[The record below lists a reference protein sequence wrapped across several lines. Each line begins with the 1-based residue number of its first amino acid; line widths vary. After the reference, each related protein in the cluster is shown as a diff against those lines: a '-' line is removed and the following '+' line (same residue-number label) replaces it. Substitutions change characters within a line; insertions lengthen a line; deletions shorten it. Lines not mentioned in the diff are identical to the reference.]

1 MSLWSRLINVFRSDA
16 LSREISEEFDGY
28 IADAIADGA
37 DPTEARRRFGSKW
50 SRLETSKDLRLIP
63 WLDSVRADTAFAW
76 RQMKKTK
83 VTTLAAV
90 ISIGLAVGACS
101 AAFRLIDALLFRPL
115 PIERPERLFVLDKQV
130 RLPTDGQIVTFDQW
144 AYPLFQQMRALVK
157 DEAELIAVSYT
168 SRIDLTYA
176 SGDQMEKANQQ
187 YVSGSMFS
195 AFGLR
200 PALGRVFTDE
210 DDRTPG
216 AHPYAVIS
224 YPYWQA
230 RFGESPDVIG
240 RTFRAAGESY
250 QIIGVVEKPFTGT
263 DTGTMTDIFVPT
275 MMVKNNGIARS
286 DYQWFRTFVMTHPGV
301 PYGPLRDRLDA
312 VFHAYLQESVKTF
325 PSAYQA
331 EREAYL
337 QQKLLMN
344 PAAAGVSSLQTQYG
358 RALGVLGILVG
369 LVLIIACTNV
379 ANLMAV
385 RAVARSQEMALRI
398 SIGAGKWR
406 LLQLVLVES
415 ALLACAAAGV
425 GEFFAWWSAPFVLR
439 MISSPVA
446 PTQLA
451 LPVDWRLLGFSTVMA
466 FAVAIALSI
475 PAAWRVSGLSPLN
488 ALKGDDPR
496 RSGRFVY
503 FLIAGQT
510 GFCFLVLFTGAL
522 LVSSFE
528 RLTHQPLGFAS
539 DHILTLQ
546 TLTTTPV
553 KAVFWEQVAERLRSV
568 AGVEG
573 VALSEWPLL
582 TGESWS
588 NRVSVNGAPPSSLDC
603 YLLSTS
609 PDWMKVMRIPL
620 LSGRD
625 FRSGNQQ
632 PGTAIVNDAFAKE
645 YFGGKDPVGKSF
657 SLITFGG
664 NPEELRVVGL
674 VPNARYRDVREP
686 MRPVA
691 YLPFNAEYMRAT
703 FLVRTK
709 AANPLTLASTL
720 RRMIVANRPD
730 FNVSNVR
737 TQQDLVDAHTT
748 RERLMAMLALFFGAV
763 SLLLA
768 GVGLY
773 GLLDQSVLQRR
784 REIGI
789 RMALG
794 ASSGSIAGRMCV
806 QAVLLSLLGVAVGF
820 VLVLVTVSHISSL
833 LFGVKPTDLVIVAVP
848 GGTILLAALLAA
860 TPPMF
865 RAARVDPAMTLRAE

>member
-1 MSLWSRLINVFRSDA
+1 MSLWSRFINVFRSDA
-16 LSREISEEFDGY
+16 LGREIGEEFEEH
-28 IADAIADGA
+28 IANAIADGV
-37 DPTEARRRFGSKW
+37 DPMEARRRFGSTS

-63 WLDSVRADTAFAW
+63 WLDSVRADTSFAW

-83 VTTLAAV
+83 VTTLAA
-90 ISIGLAVGACS
+90 ILSIGLAIGACS

-115 PIERPERLFVLDKQV
+115 PIEHPERLFVLDKQV
-130 RLPTDGQIVTFDQW
+130 RLPADGQVVIFDQW
-144 AYPLFQQMRALVK
+144 DYPFFQQMRALVK
-157 DEAELIAVSYT
+157 DEADLIAVSYT

-176 SGDQMEKANQQ
+176 SGDQMEKASQQ
-187 YVSGSMFS
+187 YVSGLMFS

-200 PALGRVFTDE
+200 PALGRVFTEE

-224 YPYWQA
+224 FPYWKS
-230 RFGESPDVIG
+230 RFGESQDVIG
-240 RTFRAAGESY
+240 RTFRTGGESY
-250 QIIGVVEKPFTGT
+250 QIIGVVQEPFTGT

-275 MMVKNNGIARS
+275 MMVKNNGIARP
-286 DYQWFRTFVMTHPGV
+286 DYQWFRTFVMAHPGV
-301 PYGPLRDRLDA
+301 PGGPLRDRLA
-312 VFHAYLQESVKTF
+312 AAFHTYLQENAKTF
-325 PSAYQA
+325 PSAYHA

-337 QQKLLMN
+337 NQKLLLN
-344 PAAAGVSSLQTQYG
+344 PAAAGVSSLQAEYG

-369 LVLIIACTNV
+369 LVLVIACTNV

-425 GEFFAWWSAPFVLR
+425 GALFAWWSAPFVLR
-439 MISSPVA
+439 MISSPLA

-451 LPVDWRLLGFSTVMA
+451 LRVDWRILGFSIAVA

-488 ALKGDDPR
+488 ALKGDAAR
-496 RSGRFVY
+496 RSGRLVY
-503 FLIAGQT
+503 VLIAGQT
-510 GFCFLVLFTGAL
+510 GFCFLVLFTGTL
-522 LVSSFE
+522 LVSTFE
-528 RLTHQPLGFAS
+528 RLTHQPTGFSS
-539 DHILTLQ
+539 DRILTLE

-568 AGVEG
+568 AGVEA

-588 NRVSVNGAPPSSLDC
+588 NRVSVNGAPSSGLDC

-609 PDWMKVMRIPL
+609 PDWRKVMRIPL
-620 LSGRD
+620 VSGRD
-625 FRSGNQQ
+625 FRSGDQQ
-632 PGTAIVNDAFAKE
+632 STAIVNDAFAKE
-645 YFGGKDPVGKSF
+645 YFGGNDPIGKTF
-657 SLITFGG
+657 SVITFGSD
-664 NPEELRVVGL
+664 PTEFHVVGR
-674 VPNARYRDVREP
+674 VANARYRNMREP

-691 YLPFNAEYMRAT
+691 YLPFTSEYMRAT

-709 AANPLTLASTL
+709 APNPLALASTL
-720 RRMIVANRPD
+720 RRVIVASRPD

-737 TQQDLVDAHTT
+737 SQEELVASHTI

-794 ASSGSIAGRMCV
+794 ASSGSIAGRMCL

-820 VLVLVTVSHISSL
+820 ALVLATVSHIQSL
-833 LFGVKPTDLVIVAVP
+833 LFGVKPTDLLIVAVS
-848 GGTILLAALLAA
+848 GGTILSATLLAA
-860 TPPMF
+860 MPAMF
-865 RAARVDPAMTLRAE
+865 RAARVNPAITLRAE

>member
-1 MSLWSRLINVFRSDA
+1 MSLWSRFINVFRSDA
-16 LSREISEEFDGY
+16 LSREIGEEFEAY
-28 IADAIADGA
+28 IADAIADGVDPA
-37 DPTEARRRFGSKW
+37 DARRRFGSTW

-63 WLDSVRADTAFAW
+63 WLDSVRADTVFSW
-76 RQMKKTK
+76 RQMKKTR
-83 VTTLAAV
+83 VTTLAA
-90 ISIGLAVGACS
+90 ILSIGLAVGACS

-115 PIERPERLFVLDKQV
+115 PIDHPERLFVLDKQV
-130 RLPTDGQIVTFDQW
+130 RLPSDGQLVIFDQW
-144 AYPLFQQMRALVK
+144 DYPLFQQMRALVK
-157 DEAELIAVSYT
+157 NEAELIAVSYN
-168 SRIDLTYA
+168 SRIDLTYT

-200 PALGRVFTDE
+200 PALGRVFTEE

-230 RFGESPDVIG
+230 RFGENPDVIG
-240 RTFRAAGESY
+240 RTFRTGGESY
-250 QIIGVVEKPFTGT
+250 QIIGVVQKPFTGT
-263 DTGTMTDIFVPT
+263 DTGSMTDIFVPT

-286 DYQWFRTFVMTHPGV
+286 DYQWFRTFVMVRPGV
-301 PYGPLRDRLDA
+301 PAEPVRDRLVA
-312 VFHAYLQESVKTF
+312 VFHTYLQESVKTF

-331 EREAYL
+331 ERDAYL
-337 QQKLLMN
+337 QQKLQMN
-344 PAAAGVSSLQTQYG
+344 TAAAGVSNLQAEYG

-369 LVLIIACTNV
+369 LVLVIACTNV

-406 LLQLVLVES
+406 LLQLVLMES
-415 ALLACAAAGV
+415 ALLACAAAVV
-425 GEFFAWWSAPFVLR
+425 GELFAWWSAPLVLR

-451 LPVDWRLLGFSTVMA
+451 LPVDWRLLGFSTAIA
-466 FAVAIALSI
+466 FAVAIALSV
-475 PAAWRVSGLSPLN
+475 PTAWRVSGMSPLN
-488 ALKGDDPR
+488 ALKGGAAR
-496 RSGRFVY
+496 RSGRIVY

-528 RLTHQPLGFAS
+528 RLTHQPTGFSS
-539 DHILTLQ
+539 DRVLTLE

-568 AGVEG
+568 AGVEA

-582 TGESWS
+582 TGENWS
-588 NRVSVNGAPPSSLDC
+588 NRISVNGAPSSSLDC

-609 PDWMKVMRIPL
+609 ADWRNVMRIPL

-625 FRSGNQQ
+625 FRSGDKQ
-632 PGTAIVNDAFAKE
+632 PGAAIVNDAFAKE
-645 YFGGKDPVGKSF
+645 YFGDNDPIGKSF

-664 NPEELRVVGL
+664 DPTQFHVIGRVA
-674 VPNARYRDVREP
+674 NARYRNMREP

-691 YLPFNAEYMRAT
+691 YLPFTADYMRAT
-703 FLVRTK
+703 FVVRTR
-709 AANPLTLASTL
+709 ASNPLALASTL
-720 RRMIVANRPD
+720 RRVIGANRPD

-737 TQQDLVDAHTT
+737 TQQELVASHTI

-789 RMALG
+789 RMVLG
-794 ASSGSIAGRMCV
+794 ASSGSIAGRMCL

-820 VLVLVTVSHISSL
+820 ALVLVTVSQIHSL
-833 LFGVKPTDLVIVAVP
+833 LFGVKPTDLVVVAVP

-860 TPPMF
+860 TPAMF
-865 RAARVDPAMTLRAE
+865 RAAHVNPAITLRSE